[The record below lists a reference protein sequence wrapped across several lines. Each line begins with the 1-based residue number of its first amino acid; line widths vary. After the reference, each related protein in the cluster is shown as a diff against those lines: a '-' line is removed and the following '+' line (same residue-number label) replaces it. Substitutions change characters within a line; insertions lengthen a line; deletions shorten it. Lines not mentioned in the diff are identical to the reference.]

1 MILYIY
7 KQLNMRKILIF
18 AVIVTALVSC
28 TSRSGNR
35 PKGPKTFLTTRVI
48 STRLENRFILVDK
61 NNDGKPDEELVNTS
75 GKAFLTGDSV
85 TLILQ
90 EGFVTG
96 FYKH

>member
-1 MILYIY
+1 
-7 KQLNMRKILIF
+7 MRKILIF